1 MIATP
6 SILGPRRHERRP
18 GTALAAAL
26 AAASLALTAL
36 SGLALPAAAKSHHN
50 GSRNAAASSANVF
63 DALGISTD
71 AWNPQGK
78 DKAAGAPLGAT
89 SKTVGQEA
97 TEQAWFQG
105 GGNGYVDGHAKK
117 PNTPIQTTNIGS
129 LGSLAQLTVPLR
141 VRPGQPTGGTALLTV
156 EGDEIRLRFL
166 DPANSAAGL
175 GGQTTTAYQTL
186 SSSFSMKWQPQAE
199 TLLEATPIDVDGDGV
214 DELAVV
220 LPNGNAQNRPGGAH
234 VAVYRQDQAKDK
246 GKSLRWT
253 DPTSWVAMDDIGLRV
268 DSGFAM
274 AMFTSLAAGDFD
286 GDGKQ
291 DLAFAHDDTTWRAD
305 DCVAGWYKRPQPIPG
320 GGDSGLDVWYGTGHV
335 AHSPIVIAG
344 NRAGIAAYHIPG
356 SNKDGL
362 VTAGF
367 TGGYNWSD
375 GGDYSER
382 GGVIPVYSL
391 RLIGAPS
398 ANADTW
404 QQLGSIGNVSG
415 QQNYAFYSTGPG
427 AYKAACPNDAY
438 WMNQG
443 VRLAAAPV
451 SGSDTAIMVVGTDFA
466 STLDVP
472 SAGAPAGGVG
482 HHDRVISIPSNTL
495 IKSVDAASYA
505 EHDGA
510 PVAAAGTS
518 VYNGGAFEVWEP
530 SPAAELGMSQKGG
543 INAHAFLN
551 TDADATTFV
560 FDRWEAQYSD
570 PTILAVLA
578 APPYFKD
585 VDGID
590 PDHVRKLGST
600 ELTQFGGSGSSSETK
615 ATSTVGAYVSVEEE
629 FSFFGITVAEEQAE
643 TEFTNSVTDSYKQS
657 QSIEFSTEYGA
668 EEDSVV
674 LIVVPCDTFYYTA
687 YVPSDDGT
695 VVVPTT
701 LIYRVP
707 RDPIRT
713 TMSIE
718 RYEKLSGAYRLPE
731 IGHDILKHTQGR
743 PDTYAAYDPK
753 DFQFRGGG
761 GDGVWQT
768 PGWGESST
776 SQGVKIETEDEHT
789 TESSTEVSFK
799 FGGGAGGVSAG
810 AVIGSEDATA
820 KATTQFNGS
829 EFTGKVHAF
838 PELSEVPS
846 PEPYGFSWMML
857 EKMVKIGDSTVP
869 YITYATKNVTSAV
882 PTVRDFHV
890 EDVTAHGATFA
901 WEEPPA
907 TAGAPAPTAYQLLRL
922 VNGDWVPQAG
932 ARVPAGQTLMTITNL
947 APGVKQQFAL
957 RTESDAETV
966 TQRKFSAR
974 TPAVE
979 VQTPAAEG
987 VPVVTANAAAVTT
1000 MLGGD
1005 APMGVTAVGVGG
1017 KPVTEFQ
1024 WERWTGTK
1032 WKPIQG
1038 ANEHNYDLR
1047 RVTLDDLTRYRCL
1060 ATQLVDGKDR
1070 SAYSDPVT
1078 VQLGNVSS
1086 QIDVGIQAP
1095 FGTRDIRQGD
1105 KLKATATVANA
1116 VPSTLPTGTMSF
1128 QLFRI
1133 DQSGKPVPQGDPISQ
1148 PLAGGMGVAVTLGTG
1163 TLEVGSYQ
1171 VAATYSGDANYRK
1184 GTSSAAQLYVA
1195 GPNGTDL
1202 HQIDATA
1209 TGGGVIAPAG
1219 TVYVPDGGSQ
1229 AFTATPQ
1236 PGYRLAGYRIDGAS
1250 ALTQPADQVLS
1261 QVGSDHTI
1269 QAVFEAKTPLPV
1281 SQAQQTVVA
1290 GSGQARFQILGVPAD
1305 VTGFTIKYTVDGQAA
1320 DTTRPGLYDVT
1331 IERPE
1336 DTTYQGVSLFL
1347 PGALKVIDHAP
1358 TP

>member
-1 MIATP
+1 LNGAKVVAF
-6 SILGPRRHERRP
+6 RYDE
-18 GTALAAAL
+18 AK
-26 AAASLALTAL
+26 AS
-36 SGLALPAAAKSHHN
+36 
-50 GSRNAAASSANVF
+50 
-63 DALGISTD
+63 
-71 AWNPQGK
+71 
-78 DKAAGAPLGAT
+78 
-89 SKTVGQEA
+89 
-97 TEQAWFQG
+97 
-105 GGNGYVDGHAKK
+105 GHPK
-117 PNTPIQTTNIGS
+117 
-129 LGSLAQLTVPLR
+129 
-141 VRPGQPTGGTALLTV
+141 
-156 EGDEIRLRFL
+156 
-166 DPANSAAGL
+166 
-175 GGQTTTAYQTL
+175 
-186 SSSFSMKWQPQAE
+186 
-199 TLLEATPIDVDGDGV
+199 
-214 DELAVV
+214 
-220 LPNGNAQNRPGGAH
+220 
-234 VAVYRQDQAKDK
+234 
-246 GKSLRWT
+246 RWT
-253 DPTSWVAMDDIGLRV
+253 DASSWAPSGDLGLTASTGAIGRV
-268 DSGFAM
+268 
-274 AMFTSLAAGDFD
+274 MFTSLAKGDFD
-286 GDGKQ
+286 GDGRP
-291 DLAFAHDDTTWRAD
+291 DLAFAHDDTRWD
-305 DCVAGWYKRPQPIPG
+305 PSDCTYGWYDPPNPVPG
-320 GGDSGLDVWYGTGHV
+320 GGDSQMDIHYGDGS
-335 AHSPIVIAG
+335 HSASPLTIYG
-344 NRAGIAAYHIPG
+344 NRTGIAAFTIPG
-356 SNKDGL
+356 EKRSL
-362 VTAGF
+362 LASAGF
-367 TGGYNWSD
+367 TGAGQWADWNTSEAGLYPQYGLQIWSEPA
-375 GGDYSER
+375 GRGDWQKIAE
-382 GGVIPVYSL
+382 GVANGRNNVLYYMDQASQ
-391 RLIGAPS
+391 PS
-398 ANADTW
+398 
-404 QQLGSIGNVSG
+404 SG
-415 QQNYAFYSTGPG
+415 VD
-427 AYKAACPNDAY
+427 CEPNAY
-438 WMNQG
+438 WMGEG
-443 VRLAAAPV
+443 VRLGAAPI
-451 SGSDTAIMVVGTDFA
+451 GGTARDVELIGTDWVA
-466 STLDVP
+466 GLTVP
-472 SAGAPAGGVG
+472 TTPQ
-482 HHDRVISIPSNTL
+482 
-495 IKSVDAASYA
+495 SVEVHSHVLNMSDNGQAYAVSAASGV
-505 EHDGA
+505 EHDGGPA
-510 PVAAAGTS
+510 GTVGVTLYSGGSMQVTLASAAA
-518 VYNGGAFEVWEP
+518 EP
-530 SPAAELGMSQKGG
+530 VIVNKGG
-543 INAHAFLN
+543 VQAHAFLN

-615 ATSTVGAYVSVEEE
+615 ATSKIGAYVSVEEE
-629 FSFFGITVAEEQAE
+629 FSFFGITVAETEAE
-643 TEFTNSVTDSYKQS
+643 SEFTSSVTDSYKQS

-718 RYEKLSGAYRLPE
+718 RYEKLSEAYRLPE
-731 IGHDILKHTQGR
+731 IGHDVLKHTQGR

-776 SQGVKIETEDEHT
+776 SQAVKIETEDEHT
-789 TESSTEVSFK
+789 TESSTEISFK

-810 AVIGSEDATA
+810 AVMGSEDATA

-838 PELSEVPS
+838 PEISEIPS

-857 EKMVKIGDSTVP
+857 EKMVKVGDSTVP

-882 PTVRDFHV
+882 PTARDFHA

-932 ARVPAGQTLMTITNL
+932 ARVPAGQTLMTISNL

-957 RTESDAETV
+957 RTESDGESV

-974 TPAVE
+974 TPAVQ
-979 VQTPAAEG
+979 VATPEAEG

-1038 ANEHNYDLR
+1038 ANEQNYDLR

-1060 ATQLVDGKDR
+1060 ATQLVDGKDH

-1086 QIDVGIQAP
+1086 QIGVGIQAP
-1095 FGTRDIRQGD
+1095 FGARDIRQGD

-1128 QLFRI
+1128 QLYRI

-1171 VAATYSGDANYRK
+1171 VAAAYSGDANYRK
-1184 GTSSAAQLYVA
+1184 GTSSAAQFYVA
-1195 GPNGTDL
+1195 GPDGTDL
-1202 HQIDATA
+1202 HEIDATA

-1229 AFTATPQ
+1229 AFTATPA
-1236 PGYRLAGYRIDGAS
+1236 PGYRLAGYRLDGAS
-1250 ALTQPADQVLS
+1250 ALTQPGDQVLS

-1269 QAVFEAKTPLPV
+1269 QAVFEAKAPLPV

-1290 GSGQARFQILGVPAD
+1290 GSGQARFQILGVPAG
-1305 VTGFTIKYTVDGQAA
+1305 VTGFTVTYTVDGQAA
-1320 DTTRPGLYDVT
+1320 DTTRPGLYDVA

-1336 DTTYQGVSLFL
+1336 DATYQGVSLFL